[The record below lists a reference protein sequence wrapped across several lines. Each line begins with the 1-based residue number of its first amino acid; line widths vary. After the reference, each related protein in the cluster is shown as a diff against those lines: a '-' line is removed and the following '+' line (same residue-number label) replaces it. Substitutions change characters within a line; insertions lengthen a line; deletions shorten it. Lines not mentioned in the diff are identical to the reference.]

1 MLAIT
6 SDDIHVEDNGN
17 LEEKFQEKERKR
29 WEGDVT
35 SHFSEVD
42 EFDLSFS

>member
-1 MLAIT
+1 MLATT
-6 SDDIHVEDNGN
+6 SDDIHDGVIGN
-17 LEEKFQEKERKR
+17 LERKFQEKERKR